1 MVDMKKGMH
10 IGQWGVVLGI
20 AAVCIA
26 RLAFAESKGSLLTQI
41 GQFQLDLIQKTG
53 LWYTVPHE
61 RQALHSDGMV
71 PFPEIRNCGC
81 VLSRCA

>member
-41 GQFQLDLIQKTG
+41 GQFQLLEFTHFLTAKVHLAPINKG
-53 LWYTVPHE
+53 
-61 RQALHSDGMV
+61 
-71 PFPEIRNCGC
+71 
-81 VLSRCA
+81 